1 MINKKKSLI
10 SNKMNFIP
18 EALSI
23 KINQSVY
30 ELKRKKKDII
40 TLSLGE
46 AFFNLPNLNF
56 KGVDIN
62 SGYHYSDSQG
72 IPILRQKI
80 SNYYKDEF
88 KTKVNPNNIIISCGS
103 KPLIYMC
110 MLCLG
115 NPGDKILIQE
125 PGWLSYV
132 DQAKLANLKVGYIPY
147 NVNPSNIEKYF
158 DKNVKMLVL
167 SNPNNPSGK
176 LYSKS
181 ELTTISNQCYKNNIY
196 LLVDEAYSDF
206 AVNDFFSLLRLKKTK
221 TRNIVVNSLSKNLS
235 ISGWRIGYSIVP
247 DDMVAHMI
255 KLNQHLITCAPTLL
269 SNYVAQNFK
278 KLLNHTKP
286 QIKKI
291 KVKRNNIINFV
302 KKLELKLME
311 GSSTFYFFL
320 DVSDYSGST
329 KKLANELLY
338 NNNISVVPGEA
349 YGSSTE
355 KFIRISIGT
364 ESEVRIK
371 KALVTIKEKLNL
383 THY

>member
-1 MINKKKSLI
+1 MSD
-10 SNKMNFIP
+10 KMKMIP

-30 ELKRKKKDII
+30 ELKRKKKNII

-46 AFFNLPNLNF
+46 AFFKLPKLNF
-56 KGVDIN
+56 KGIDVN

-72 IPILRQKI
+72 VPMLRQKI
-80 SNYYKDEF
+80 SNYYNDEF

-132 DQAKLANLKVGYIPY
+132 EQAKLANLKVGYIPY
-147 NVNPSNIEKYF
+147 NIEPSNINKYF
-158 DKNVKMLVL
+158 DKKVKMVVL

-176 LYSKS
+176 LYSES
-181 ELTTISNQCYKNNIY
+181 ELRAISNQCFDNNIY

-206 AVNDFFSLLRLKKTK
+206 AVNDFFSIWRLKKTR

-247 DDMVAHMI
+247 DEMVNHMI

-269 SNYVAQNFK
+269 SNYVAHNFK

-286 QIKKI
+286 QIDKI
-291 KVKRNNIINFV
+291 KVKRENI
-302 KKLELKLME
+302 LKFMNEIDIKFME

-320 DVSDYSGST
+320 DVTDYPGPT
-329 KKLANELLY
+329 TKLAEELLY
-338 NNNISVVPGEA
+338 KNNISVVPGEA

-364 ESEVRIK
+364 ESEDKIK
-371 KALVTIKEKLNL
+371 KALIVIKKFI
-383 THY
+383 